1 MHNTCCGGE
10 AKGQRRD
17 VGFSTIRNTPT
28 PREDTSAPLRDTIHV
43 PAESTTTAVRWPS
56 YFHSTATPSPLEVT
70 ARNVANMGS
79 GDPCR
84 APAA

>member
-28 PREDTSAPLRDTIHV
+28 PREVMSAPFRVKMVTTS
-43 PAESTTTAVRWPS
+43 STTQIPRCPS
-56 YFHSTATPSPLEVT
+56 YLISVAQSPRLGGGP
-70 ARNVANMGS
+70 NVASIGS
-79 GDPCR
+79 GACPR
-84 APAA
+84 

>member
-28 PREDTSAPLRDTIHV
+28 PREVTSAALRDNTLTD
-43 PAESTTTAVRWPS
+43 PPS
-56 YFHSTATPSPLEVT
+56 IRQRPRNPSHLYSTAQPAPTGGEP
-70 ARNVANMGS
+70 NVASIGS
-79 GDPCR
+79 GTCMCSPE
-84 APAA
+84 P

>member
-28 PREDTSAPLRDTIHV
+28 PREVMSAPFRVKMVTTS
-43 PAESTTTAVRWPS
+43 STTQIPRLV
-56 YFHSTATPSPLEVT
+56 
-70 ARNVANMGS
+70 
-79 GDPCR
+79 D
-84 APAA
+84 

>member
-28 PREDTSAPLRDTIHV
+28 PRELTSAPLRDVTRTRG
-43 PAESTTTAVRWPS
+43 STVNIPRWPS
-56 YFHSTATPSPLEVT
+56 NFTSTA
-70 ARNVANMGS
+70 N
-79 GDPCR
+79 
-84 APAA
+84 